1 MYQWAASFEPF
12 GTSIRV
18 RPPLC
23 TTITPAESWRLQL
36 VLLLMRL
43 LFSGRFVSPPQP
55 PIQRG
60 LNQDAHA
67 QSPTRNEMEIVPCA
81 LGMAR
86 H

>member
-1 MYQWAASFEPF
+1 
-12 GTSIRV
+12 
-18 RPPLC
+18 
-23 TTITPAESWRLQL
+23 
-36 VLLLMRL
+36 MRL

-55 PIQRG
+55 LIQRG

>member
-1 MYQWAASFEPF
+1 MGRIYRALWYIHPRAA
-12 GTSIRV
+12 TSS
-18 RPPLC
+18 
-23 TTITPAESWRLQL
+23 TTITSAESWRLQL

-55 PIQRG
+55 LIQRG
-60 LNQDAHA
+60 FNQDAHA
-67 QSPTRNEMEIVPCA
+67 QSPTRNEMEILPCA